1 MWLHTMRPRPVSG
14 HSVCMSIS
22 WTPPALRDVEEAVR
36 YLQREDAGL
45 AQMIADRIFAGV
57 SILERFSCAG
67 KLGRVAETREMR
79 IRDTPYILIY
89 EIGAEGPVILRVLH
103 ERREWPSYAG

>member
-1 MWLHTMRPRPVSG
+1 
-14 HSVCMSIS
+14 MSIS
-22 WTPPALRDVEEAVR
+22 WTTPALRDVEEAVR

-89 EIGAEGPVILRVLH
+89 EIGAEGPVICAFCMSVANGRATRVKQTGF
-103 ERREWPSYAG
+103 PA